1 MFMTLFLLLL
11 LTFSFRFIE
20 TLLRGNHKKYTIYFW
35 GIFVLILS
43 LVIKDNYVFQLP
55 ENFTAVMTPFFILL
69 VFSVFFAGSS
79 VLRPQSTY
87 DRIAF
92 VIAYPLFEE
101 MAFRGI
107 LLANLDQYPL
117 LTAGMQVPLFTNIN
131 LAIVISA
138 VVFALHLQFYK
149 ACWRYPGMILS
160 TFIYGLLL
168 GLFTEATQSFLLPLL
183 LHLIANAASVFSL
196 GKYRQE
202 PRKLD

>member
-20 TLLRGNHKKYTIYFW
+20 TLLQGNHKKYTIYFW
-35 GIFVLILS
+35 GVFVLILS
-43 LVIKDNYVFQLP
+43 LFIKDTYVFQLP
-55 ENFTAVMTPFFILL
+55 ENFTTVMIPFFILL
-69 VFSVFFAGSS
+69 VVSVFFAGFSG
-79 VLRPQSTY
+79 LRPESTY

-117 LTAGMQVPLFTNIN
+117 LATAIQVPLFTNIS

-138 VVFALHLQFYK
+138 VVFALYLQFYK

-168 GLFTEATQSFLLPLL
+168 GLIAEGTQSFLLPLL
-183 LHLIANAASVFSL
+183 LHLIANAAGTFFP
-196 GKYRQE
+196 GKYRKEQQV
-202 PRKLD
+202 